1 MRRSIFLILIGFALT
16 VNLVFCQQKDVDF
29 SKAYIAQ
36 NDGKTTIEINEAQEL
51 VYIIFSITDFG
62 KENPNMTKQNNPYFE
77 EVKAHFTPFSN
88 LPIVKKFDQQLR
100 ENLTNYFLLAANVYG
115 FKFKNDELVPTNIY
129 IFPAKGVGN
138 YQIKSNPIPG
148 YKKELEEF
156 ARQTQYREFY
166 KQHQVYY
173 DSLRTAYQEYASI
186 AEQKEWFEK
195 RFDYKI
201 NSYRI
206 LTSPL
211 IAGMNAT
218 HTFKYKGFKEILLF
232 LPTLREEE
240 SWSLKFKKA
249 INTRIIFTEIGHN
262 YVGPLSEMHKKQIDT
277 IFNNR
282 EIWVDTENKSTDH
295 YPSPVKVF
303 DEYLTWGLFILYC
316 YDKVGDDY
324 DLFGQI
330 VENVN
335 DMMVNKKGFSKAD
348 EFNAELFR
356 LYKDSKD
363 KGIQHLYKSL
373 LNWCEKEKQP

>member
-1 MRRSIFLILIGFALT
+1 MKRNILLILTSFVLIVNIAL
-16 VNLVFCQQKDVDF
+16 CQQKDVDF

-36 NDGKTTIEINEAQEL
+36 NDGKTTVEINEAQEL
-51 VYIIFSITDFG
+51 VYIIFAMTDFG
-62 KENPNMTKQNNPYFE
+62 KENPNMTKQNTTYFE
-77 EVKAHFTPFSN
+77 EVKKHFSPFST

-100 ENLTNYFLLAANVYG
+100 ENLTNYFLLAANAYG
-115 FKFKNDELVPTNIY
+115 FRFKNEELVPTNIY

-156 ARQTQYREFY
+156 ARKTEYRAFY
-166 KQHQVYY
+166 KKHQAYY

-186 AEQKEWFEK
+186 AEQKEWLEK

-218 HTFKYKGFKEILLF
+218 HTFKYRGFKEILLF
-232 LPTLREEE
+232 LPTLRDDE
-240 SWSLKFKKA
+240 SWSPKFKKA
-249 INTRIIFTEIGHN
+249 INTRIIFTEIDHN
-262 YVGPLSEMHKKQIDT
+262 YVGPLSEKNKKQIDT

-282 EIWVDTENKSTDH
+282 EIWIDAENKSTVH

-316 YDKVGDDY
+316 YDKFGEDH

-335 DMMVNKKGFSKAD
+335 DMMVNKKGFPKAD
-348 EFNAELFR
+348 EFNTELFR
-356 LYKDSKD
+356 LYKDNTNKD
-363 KGIQHLYKSL
+363 IQSLYKPL
-373 LNWCEKEKQP
+373 LEWCEKEN

>member
-1 MRRSIFLILIGFALT
+1 MKRNLILVLTSFILTWNLAL
-16 VNLVFCQQKDVDF
+16 CQQREVDF
-29 SKAYIAQ
+29 SNAYIAH
-36 NDGKTTIEINEAQEL
+36 NDGKTTVEINEAQEL

-62 KENPNMTKQNNPYFE
+62 KENPNMTKQNTEYFE
-77 EVKAHFTPFSN
+77 EVKSHFTAFSD

-115 FKFKNDELVPTNIY
+115 FKFKDDELIPTNIY

-138 YQIKSNPIPG
+138 YQIKSNPIPA

-156 ARQTQYREFY
+156 IRKSGYRAFY
-166 KQHQVYY
+166 KQHKPYY
-173 DSLRTAYQEYASI
+173 DSLRAAYEEYASI
-186 AEQKEWFEK
+186 AEQKEWLEK
-195 RFDYKI
+195 RFNYKI

-232 LPTLREEE
+232 LPTLREDE
-240 SWSLKFKKA
+240 SWSPKFKKA
-249 INTRIIFTEIGHN
+249 INTRIIFTEIDHN
-262 YVGPLSEMHKKQIDT
+262 YVGPLSEKNKKQIDT

-282 EIWVDTENKSTDH
+282 EFWIDASNKSTVH

-316 YDKVGDDY
+316 YDKFGEDY

-335 DMMVNKKGFSKAD
+335 DMMVNKKGFPKAD
-348 EFNAELFR
+348 EFNAELFSR
-356 LYKDSKD
+356 YKDNKNKDMESLYKP
-363 KGIQHLYKSL
+363 L
-373 LNWCEKEKQP
+373 LEWCSRQN

>member
-1 MRRSIFLILIGFALT
+1 MKRNIFFILICFVLLA
-16 VNLVFCQQKDVDF
+16 NLAICQEKDVDF

-36 NDGKTTIEINEAQEL
+36 NDGKTTVEINEAQEL
-51 VYIIFSITDFG
+51 IYIIFAITDFG
-62 KENPNMTKQNNPYFE
+62 KENPNMTKQNTAYFE

-100 ENLTNYFLLAANVYG
+100 ANLTNYFLLAANVYG
-115 FKFKNDELVPTNIY
+115 FKFKNDQLVPTNIY
-129 IFPAKGVGN
+129 IFPARGVGN
-138 YQIKSNPIPG
+138 YQVKSNPIPA
-148 YKKELEEF
+148 YKNDLEEF
-156 ARQTQYREFY
+156 ARKSGYRAFY
-166 KQHQVYY
+166 KEHQGYY

-186 AEQKEWFEK
+186 AEQKEWLEK
-195 RFDYKI
+195 KFDYTI
-201 NSYRI
+201 NSYRV

-232 LPTLREEE
+232 LPTLREDE
-240 SWSLKFKKA
+240 SWSPKFKKA
-249 INTRIIFTEIGHN
+249 FNTRIIFTEIDHN
-262 YVGPLSEMHKKQIDT
+262 YVGPLSEKNKKQIDT

-282 EIWVDTENKSTDH
+282 DLWVDIENKSTVH

-316 YDKVGDDY
+316 YDKFGDDH

-335 DMMVNKKGFSKAD
+335 DMMVNKKGFPKAD

-356 LYKDSKD
+356 LYKDNNPKD
-363 KGIQHLYKSL
+363 IQSLYKPL
-373 LNWCEKEKQP
+373 LDWCEKEN

>member
-1 MRRSIFLILIGFALT
+1 MKRNILLILTSFVLT
-16 VNLVFCQQKDVDF
+16 VNIALCQQKDVDF

-36 NDGKTTIEINEAQEL
+36 NDGKTTVEINEAQEL
-51 VYIIFSITDFG
+51 MYIIFAMTDFG
-62 KENPNMTKQNNPYFE
+62 KENPNMTKQNTTYFE
-77 EVKAHFTPFSN
+77 EVNKHFAPFSS

-100 ENLTNYFLLAANVYG
+100 ENLTNYFLLAANMYG
-115 FKFKNDELVPTNIY
+115 FRFKNEELVPTNIY

-156 ARQTQYREFY
+156 ARQTGYRAFY
-166 KQHQVYY
+166 KQHQAYY
-173 DSLRTAYQEYASI
+173 DSLRTAYAEYASI
-186 AEQKEWFEK
+186 AEQKEWLEK

-218 HTFKYKGFKEILLF
+218 HTFKYRGFKEILLF
-232 LPTLREEE
+232 LPTLRDDE
-240 SWSLKFKKA
+240 SWSPKFKKA
-249 INTRIIFTEIGHN
+249 INTRIIFTEIDHN
-262 YVGPLSEMHKKQIDT
+262 YVGPLSEKNKKQIDT

-282 EIWVDTENKSTDH
+282 EIWVDAENKSTIH
-295 YPSPVKVF
+295 YPSPVNVF

-316 YDKVGDDY
+316 YDKFGDDH

-335 DMMVNKKGFSKAD
+335 DMMVNKKGFPKAD
-348 EFNAELFR
+348 EFNTELFR
-356 LYKDSKD
+356 LYKDNTSKD
-363 KGIQHLYKSL
+363 IQSLYKPL
-373 LNWCEKEKQP
+373 LDWCEKEN